1 MKIFAFFSGQHIIT
15 FVTRNCW
22 DSGLYL
28 LYIARIC
35 CLYAFPSSSV
45 PAYSQIFIHILKW
58 HYNLKT
64 GQSVRNCKVLQM
76 GLIGVLLPRVHSS
89 LLYIGIWVLQSAK
102 VAAVA
107 GSQLTWLLVMV
118 PVDLEPSH
126 LPRLRLPRRVP
137 LPFALP
143 VGGHYTTTPQLRQTV
158 CRYKSIYQR
167 TISRYKLI
175 PTDSSRRC

>member
-1 MKIFAFFSGQHIIT
+1 MTLQLEDWSKRQK
-15 FVTRNCW
+15 
-22 DSGLYL
+22 LQ
-28 LYIARIC
+28 
-35 CLYAFPSSSV
+35 SSAV
-45 PAYSQIFIHILKW
+45 
-58 HYNLKT
+58 
-64 GQSVRNCKVLQM
+64 M
-76 GLIGVLLPRVHSS
+76 GLIGGVLLPRVHSS

-143 VGGHYTTTPQLRQTV
+143 VGALHHNPATA
-158 CRYKSIYQR
+158 
-167 TISRYKLI
+167 
-175 PTDSSRRC
+175 TDSLSV